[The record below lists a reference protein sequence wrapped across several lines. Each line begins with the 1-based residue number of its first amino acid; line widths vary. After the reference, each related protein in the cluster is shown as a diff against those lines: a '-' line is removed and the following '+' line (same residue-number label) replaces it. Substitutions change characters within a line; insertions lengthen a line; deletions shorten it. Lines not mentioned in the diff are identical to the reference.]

1 MFAKIQQFEDRFH
14 LIEKQ
19 LADPEIINDQARF
32 KEINLLYRELEPTVR
47 AYQEYKSCLKTIE
60 DSEHILATESDT
72 ELREMAKEDLD
83 TAKKRRDVLEE
94 EIKILMLPKDPNDEK
109 NAYMEIRQGTGG
121 DEATLFAGNLYDMYK
136 RYIESKGWPVEI
148 VSMSPGDL
156 GGIKEIVFQVTGAGA
171 YGRLKYESGTHR
183 VQRVPKTEASGRVHT
198 SAATVAVFPEEGE
211 ETEIEL
217 NPADLR
223 IDTFRASGAG
233 GQHINKTDSAV
244 RITHIPSGFAVACQ
258 EERSQHKNKE
268 KAMKLLKTRLADHFR
283 REKEAK
289 EASARKSM
297 VGSGDRSE
305 KIRTYNYPQNRI
317 TDHRIELT
325 LHRLDEVLKGDLDE
339 VIDSLI
345 AADRAEKLAAENA
358 KA

>member
-19 LADPEIINDQARF
+19 LADPEIINDQQRF

-47 AYQEYKSCLKTIE
+47 AYQEYKNCLKTIE
-60 DSEHILATESDT
+60 ESEHLLATESDA
-72 ELREMAKEDLD
+72 ELKQMAKEDLENS
-83 TAKKRRDVLEE
+83 KKRRDILEE

-121 DEATLFAGNLYDMYK
+121 DEATLFAGNLYEMYK
-136 RYIESKGWPVEI
+136 RYIESRGWQIEI
-148 VSMSPGDL
+148 LSMSPGEL
-156 GGIKEIVFQVTGAGA
+156 GGIKEIVFQINGAGA

-198 SAATVAVFPEEGE
+198 SAATVAVFPEDE
-211 ETEIEL
+211 EVEIEI

-258 EERSQHKNKE
+258 EERSQHKNKD
-268 KAMKLLKTRLADHFR
+268 KAMKLLKTRLADHYR

-305 KIRTYNYPQNRI
+305 KIRTYNYPQNRV

-325 LHRLDEVLKGDLDE
+325 LHRLDEIMKGDLDE

-358 KA
+358 KV